1 MEITR
6 IGYQK
11 ALNSYL
17 PRKYAFVERVDITR
31 GPGIKMGMFI
41 CDLHLTTKEG
51 FYKRMKDECKEK
63 YKVNDVIGFW
73 PFIQCFGKN
82 YDIIGFEKDVQMIYT
97 ELTGFKSISR
107 DITIKFELR

>member
-17 PRKYAFVERVDITR
+17 PRKYPFVERVDITK

-41 CDLHLTTKEG
+41 CGLNITTKEG
-51 FYKRMKDECKEK
+51 FYNRIKDECGEK
-63 YKVNDVIGFW
+63 FKVGDIIGFW
-73 PFIQCFGKN
+73 PFIQCFGKHYN
-82 YDIIGFEKDVQMIYT
+82 VIEFEKDIQMIYT
-97 ELTGFKSISR
+97 ELSGYKSIGR
-107 DITIKFELR
+107 DITLKFELR

>member
-6 IGYQK
+6 TGYQK

-17 PRKYAFVERVDITR
+17 PRKYPFVERVDITK

-51 FYKRMKDECKEK
+51 VSE
-63 YKVNDVIGFW
+63 
-73 PFIQCFGKN
+73 
-82 YDIIGFEKDVQMIYT
+82 
-97 ELTGFKSISR
+97 
-107 DITIKFELR
+107 